1 VRTVGVVERRAR
13 LARRHGIHPGLRLPD
28 AESATRAMT
37 VLHSTEPATVYLSLH
52 ARVDGLTVA
61 DVDKALYADRSLVKQ
76 LAMRRT
82 LFVFPRD
89 LLPAAWGSAAA
100 RVARTEWARVTKD
113 VVAAGIATDGDAW
126 LQTATDAVVEALRF
140 GPLGTAELRERLPQ
154 IEGTVIISPGKKWGG
169 AVQMA
174 PRVLTQLGAQGR
186 IVRGD
191 NAGHWRISRPA
202 WTSMEDWLGER
213 PAPLD
218 ERAGYAELVR
228 RWLWTFGPGTTSDVQ
243 WWLGST
249 KGAAVRALE
258 DLDAVPV
265 DLDGATGW
273 LLPDDVDE
281 VAPIEP
287 WAALLPVLDPTVMGW
302 KERDFLLGPHG
313 PELFDRN
320 GNAGTTAWWDGR
332 VVGCWVQDDAGVVL
346 LRLLEEVPDEA
357 RGALQAEADR
367 LTDWLGG
374 QRVSTVYSSA
384 AMKA

>member
-61 DVDKALYADRSLVKQ
+61 DVDKALYTDRSLVKQ

-126 LQTATDAVVEALRF
+126 LQTATDAVVEALRS

>member
-113 VVAAGIATDGDAW
+113 VVVAGIATDGGAW
-126 LQTATDAVVEALRF
+126 LRTATDAVVEALRS
-140 GPLGTAELRERLPQ
+140 GPLGTAELRERLPE

-202 WTSMEDWLGER
+202 WTSMDDWLGER
-213 PAPLD
+213 PSPLD

-228 RWLWTFGPGTTSDVQ
+228 RWLWTFGPGTTADVQ

-249 KGAAVRALE
+249 KGAAVRAL
-258 DLDAVPV
+258 DDVAAVAI
-265 DLDGATGW
+265 DLDGTPGW

-281 VAPIEP
+281 VAPVEP

-346 LRLLEEVPDEA
+346 LRLLEEVPADG
-357 RGALQAEADR
+357 RLALQAEADR